1 MDTLWCIDGQMEQWS
16 ESWGFWCHI
25 IHVSGLP
32 RPRET
37 IPLLDID
44 LETVEEK
51 PWRTAWEKVFAEQS
65 LYNQMVGDALKAV
78 LRIWGWISLDIALYQ
93 EKASIWKAF
102 AIN

>member
-1 MDTLWCIDGQMEQWS
+1 M
-16 ESWGFWCHI
+16 
-25 IHVSGLP
+25 P
-32 RPRET
+32 RQRET

-44 LETVEEK
+44 LETVEDK

-65 LYNQMVGDALKAV
+65 LYNQMVGDALKAI